1 MHIRRFI
8 QFRDSRRSGLARQI
22 CPGNMSGVSGII
34 LAMMRERKS
43 NRVPG
48 KDHREGLSIVQLFR
62 LFPDDETAEK
72 WFEEQ
77 RWGKERCCPDC
88 GSTNTAV
95 VKSRK
100 PMPYRCRDCRRHFSV
115 RKGTAMQSSKL
126 GYQTWLIGFYMMSTS
141 LKGVSSMKLHRELGI
156 TQKTAWYLEQRIRE
170 GFFGDSRNMRGPV
183 EVDETYMGGKRRNMS
198 NKKRKS
204 LTGRGPV
211 GKTAVVGAKDRAT
224 KQVAAKVVEN
234 TKAKTLQGFVGDH
247 IQPGA
252 KVYTDDSTSY
262 VSLNNHESVKHSAM
276 EFVRGDVH
284 TNGVE
289 SLWSMLKRGHMGTY
303 HKMSVKHLHRYINE
317 FAGRQNVRE
326 LDTLAQMSALAQGID
341 GKVLHYRDLI
351 AE

>member
-1 MHIRRFI
+1 
-8 QFRDSRRSGLARQI
+8 
-22 CPGNMSGVSGII
+22 
-34 LAMMRERKS
+34 
-43 NRVPG
+43 
-48 KDHREGLSIVQLFR
+48 
-62 LFPDDETAEK
+62 
-72 WFEEQ
+72 
-77 RWGKERCCPDC
+77 
-88 GSTNTAV
+88 
-95 VKSRK
+95 
-100 PMPYRCRDCRRHFSV
+100 
-115 RKGTAMQSSKL
+115 MQSSKL

-170 GFFGDSRNMRGPV
+170 GFFGDSRNMKGPV

-247 IQPGA
+247 IQPDA

-262 VSLNNHESVKHSAM
+262 VSLSNHESVKHSAM
-276 EFVRGDVH
+276 EFVRGDIH